1 MLAFSYQLTSGY
13 PLTILESGNHTE
25 NKKRQMPIFRGFPL
39 EFVIHEGQNRVPL
52 KQRKRSLVR
61 LDKFIIHL
69 TPIKENTR

>member
-1 MLAFSYQLTSGY
+1 MPAFSYQLTLGY

-25 NKKRQMPIFRGFPL
+25 NKKSALADFKRFSL

-61 LDKFIIHL
+61 LDKFIIHFTSL
-69 TPIKENTR
+69 KENIR